1 MQSNRFLTIYVASAS
16 VLGIPISSQKGL
28 SDVFYNLDVPPGISL
43 LSVPVLRSN
52 NTISD
57 AFQGIPAGSEAYMLS
72 GDAFTTNRF
81 DGLSW
86 GAPDQSFLPGQGV
99 FLFISEE
106 RPVTIT
112 ISGQLLSGRITNSI
126 VQGLSLTSAKSLV
139 AGRISTEMGL
149 VVDPFDNVYLW
160 RTNGYQVFTALP
172 GGMWHPF
179 EPVVQRSEAFFI
191 NTGRALQW
199 IVDVAN

>member
-1 MQSNRFLTIYVASAS
+1 MQSTRRHAIIVASAT
-16 VLGIPISSQKGL
+16 VLGISISSQRGL
-28 SDVFYNLDVPPGISL
+28 SDVFYNLDVLPGISL
-43 LSVPVLRSN
+43 LSVPVIRSS

-81 DGLSW
+81 DGSSW
-86 GAPDQSFLPGQGV
+86 EVPEQSLLPGQGV
-99 FLFISEE
+99 FLLISEE
-106 RPVTIT
+106 RPVTVT

-126 VQGLSLTSAKSLV
+126 IQGVSLTSAKTLL
-139 AGRISTEMGL
+139 AGRISTDMGL

-172 GGMWHPF
+172 GGMWHPY

-191 NTGRALQW
+191 NTGRALLW
-199 IVDVAN
+199 IIDVAN